1 MPPHPLKNF
10 EIKKY
15 YENEPRFDGVLSRG
29 NMPKTIKDG
38 AYVISLHEYTDVSTH
53 WIALFCKRNEIV

>member
-15 YENEPRFDGVLSRG
+15 YENEPRFDGVLSRD

-38 AYVISLHEYTDVSTH
+38 AYVISFHEYTDDIGLLYFVKEMK
-53 WIALFCKRNEIV
+53 LFI